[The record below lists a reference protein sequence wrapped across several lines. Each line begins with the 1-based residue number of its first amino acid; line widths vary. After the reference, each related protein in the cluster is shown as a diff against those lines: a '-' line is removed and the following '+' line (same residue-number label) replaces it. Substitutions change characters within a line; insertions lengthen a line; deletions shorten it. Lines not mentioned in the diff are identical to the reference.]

1 LEVNEGSR
9 LWRRKRDENRR
20 DEEDG
25 GKKYWERQLYDAGED
40 ISEVNKKP
48 GTVKTPRNQCV

>member
-1 LEVNEGSR
+1 MNEGSR